1 MCDVVYLNRA
11 TELRLKLCEQGD
23 IIQSA
28 TNQVINHKLHF
39 ETFPEL
45 SWTVIGSMGVTN
57 PVSHENV

>member
-45 SWTVIGSMGVTN
+45 S
-57 PVSHENV
+57 